1 MIPTPKS
8 SPSAAT
14 FKHLVAVPE
23 LWEIIAQ
30 SLAPTDLLHLS
41 AVSRAFNAITEK
53 HLYRKITWTWNH
65 SKPDASTAIQQLLLN
80 LLHRPELA
88 LHVHEFSVQETGY
101 GPKPRVRHAESNSLR
116 DANVAMSNLIHE
128 AGLSPSEDWI
138 KRLYDLEV
146 ETIVAL
152 IILQLRNVEMLVIDM
167 FHRDDGYGS
176 PTPNFSPIGD
186 VLRLA
191 CEPHSMK
198 RATRFER
205 LQVFSWPSREFDCH
219 TDLIRR
225 GEVLDMLPI
234 FRAPRLREV
243 ALKLSCPERPLDA
256 AMPTVSPSDSL
267 TSLTLRYTTVAESFL
282 KQLLSQMKNL
292 EFFRLDLYRSSEAH
306 FFDGQSIS
314 QGLMPCRKVLRH
326 LTVHWE
332 PCDDYIEVDVPSST
346 PLGSLKEFSALESI
360 DATSGAVIDDDLTLG
375 DVLPLTLKVL
385 MLREGLD
392 DINVSWDEGLNSALE
407 EFVDLSPVPTPCLTE
422 LRIGVWELLGERAEH
437 DLKERFRQS
446 HGVEVSFF
454 EL

>member
-1 MIPTPKS
+1 MILS
-8 SPSAAT
+8 
-14 FKHLVAVPE
+14 LVAVPE
-23 LWEIIAQ
+23 LWGIVAQ
-30 SLAPTDLLHLS
+30 CLAPTDLLHLS

-53 HLYRKITWTWNH
+53 YLYRKITGTWDH
-65 SKPDASTAIQQLLLN
+65 SKPDASTPIQQLLLN

-88 LHVHEFSVQETGY
+88 SYVHEFSVQEIGY
-101 GPKPRVRHAESNSLR
+101 GPKPRMRHADSNSLR
-116 DANVAMSNLIHE
+116 DANVAMSSLIQE

-138 KRLYDLEV
+138 KRLCDLEV
-146 ETIVAL
+146 ETIVAF
-152 IILQLRNVEMLVIDM
+152 IILQLRNVEILVIDM

-191 CEPHSMK
+191 CEPHSMT

-205 LQVFSWPSREFDCH
+205 LETFSWPSGDFDCH
-219 TDLIRR
+219 AELIRR
-225 GEVLDMLPI
+225 GEVSDMLPI

-243 ALKLSCPERPLDA
+243 ALKLSCPEPPLDA
-256 AMPTVSPSDSL
+256 AIATVSCSESL

-326 LTVHWE
+326 LIVHWE
-332 PCDDYIEVDVPSST
+332 ACDDYIEVHMPSST
-346 PLGSLKEFSALESI
+346 SLGSLKGVSALESL
-360 DATSGAVIDDDLTLG
+360 DATSSAVIDADLTLG
-375 DVLPLTLKVL
+375 DVLPPTLKALVL
-385 MLREGLD
+385 RQGLD
-392 DINVSWDEGLNSALE
+392 DFNASWEESFSTILE
-407 EFVDLSPVPTPCLTE
+407 EFGDLSPAPTPCLTE
-422 LRIGVWELLGERAEH
+422 LRIGVWQLLGEGERAEH
-437 DLKERFRQS
+437 DLKERFRES